1 MPFCRRAIFILVL
14 CTLFSACATQVAIQ
28 DAKQLYGQGK
38 VEESLLRLKAAL
50 DETPTNPEL
59 RTVYLA
65 LRDRAVANWIAQAD
79 AAHVRGDQRN
89 AEASYRR
96 VLAVEPGNA
105 RAKSGLQLL
114 ERTSRHAKLLQEAEN
129 AIRKKE
135 DDSGRAILRAIL
147 SEDPANPTARRL
159 LSALEERSAKPPVDT
174 QLSAALK
181 KTLSLDFKDAMLK
194 QVFEIFSR
202 TASVNFVFDKDV
214 RGDQKTT
221 VFLKGTTIK
230 EAIDVVLLTN
240 QLEQRVLDRN
250 TILIYPNTPAKL
262 KDYQTLAVRS
272 FFLASADAEQ
282 VANTLKTILKTRD
295 VIVDKKQNMLVMR
308 DTSDAIR
315 LAERLVTLHDLP
327 EPEVMLEVE
336 ILEVNRNRLLEL
348 GIKFP
353 EQLSLSPLPTTTGGS
368 VTLHDLLHLTSRGIA
383 ATISPLNINARGV
396 DGDVNLLA
404 NPRIRARNRETAKI
418 LIGDRVPNITSTST
432 ATGFVAENV
441 QYLDVGL
448 KLDVTPVIS
457 IDNEIAIKISLE
469 VSNIANQIKTTSG
482 TLAYQIGTR
491 TASTVL
497 RLKDGENQVLA
508 GLISDEDRRTI
519 NKLPGFGDIPL
530 AGRLF
535 SSRLSE
541 VKKNEIVLSIT
552 PHLIRN
558 TPRPELSLLEFYA
571 GTESSLRGL
580 SARAAADVGS
590 APDAGTPGGQNA
602 VTSSSLGPPSRPGA
616 AAGAIGSNGVL
627 PSASGESP
635 PGAGAASGLLRWQ
648 APAQVKVG
656 EQFSAQLWMQPQLP
670 VTSIPYA
677 LAFDPKLIEV
687 LAVSEGDLLKH
698 GGSPTAFNHRVD
710 RQAGQIFVTN
720 TRTSPNQSGGAG
732 TLTPG
737 TLLTLSLRATA
748 PADATQLQV
757 TTIAPI
763 GENGTSVNVPVPTP
777 QSITVVP

>member
-1 MPFCRRAIFILVL
+1 M
-14 CTLFSACATQVAIQ
+14 AIQ
-28 DAKQLYGQGK
+28 EARQLYGQGK
-38 VEESLLRLKAAL
+38 VEDSLTHLKAAL
-50 DETPTNPEL
+50 AETPTNPQL
-59 RTVYLA
+59 RAAYLA
-65 LRDRAVANWIAQAD
+65 LRDQAITNWLAEAETARI
-79 AAHVRGDQRN
+79 REDQRA
-89 AEASYRR
+89 AEGSYRR
-96 VLAVEPGNA
+96 VLGIDTGNA
-105 RAKSGLQLL
+105 RAMAGLQSL
-114 ERTSRHAKLLQEAEN
+114 ERSARHAKLLQEAEN
-129 AIRKKE
+129 AIRKK
-135 DDSGRAILRAIL
+135 DDEAGRSILRGIL
-147 SEDPANPTARRL
+147 SDDPANSSARRVL
-159 LSALEERSAKPPVDT
+159 NALEERTTKPPMDP
-174 QLSAALK
+174 QLSTALQ
-181 KTLSLDFKDAMLK
+181 KTLTIDFKDAMLK

-202 TASVNFVFDKDV
+202 TASINFVFDKDV
-214 RGDQKTT
+214 RGDQKAT

-230 EAIDVVLLTN
+230 DAVEVVLLTN

-272 FFLASADAEQ
+272 FFLSSADAEQ

-295 VIVDKKQNMLVMR
+295 VIVDKKQNMLIMR
-308 DTSDAIR
+308 DTPDAVR
-315 LAERLVTLHDLP
+315 MAEKLVALHDLP

-336 ILEVNRNRLLEL
+336 ILEVNRTRLMEL

-353 EQLSLSPLPTTTGGS
+353 EQLSLAPLPTATGSS
-368 VTLHDLLHLTSRGIA
+368 VTLNDLLHLSA
-383 ATISPLNINARGV
+383 SQVSASISPLNINARGV

-404 NPRIRARNRETAKI
+404 NPRIRARNRETAKV

-508 GLISDEDRRTI
+508 GLISDEDRRTT
-519 NKLPGFGDIPL
+519 NKLPGLGDIPI

-535 SSRLSE
+535 SSGLSQAN
-541 VKKNEIVLSIT
+541 KNEIVLSIT

-558 TPRPELSLLEFYA
+558 MARPEMNQLEFYA

-580 SARAAADVGS
+580 PARSTPDVSPGSNAVAPGDATPATRTLPPGPVAS
-590 APDAGTPGGQNA
+590 APVTPGVPSSNA
-602 VTSSSLGPPSRPGA
+602 ALPA
-616 AAGAIGSNGVL
+616 ANGV
-627 PSASGESP
+627 
-635 PGAGAASGLLRWQ
+635 GAGGAVGSGLLRWQ
-648 APAQVKVG
+648 APSQVKVG
-656 EQFSAQLWMQPQLP
+656 EPFSAQLWMQPPQA

-677 LAFDPKLIEV
+677 LAFDPKLVEV
-687 LAVSEGDLLKH
+687 LSVSEGDLLKQD
-698 GGSPTAFNHRVD
+698 GSATAFNQRVD
-710 RQAGQIFVTN
+710 RNAGQIYVTN
-720 TRTSPNQSGGAG
+720 TRSAQSQGDSTG
-732 TLTPG
+732 TTTPG
-737 TLLTLSLRATA
+737 TLLTLSLRAVA
-748 PADATQLQV
+748 PADATLLQV

-763 GENGTSVNVPVPTP
+763 GVNGATVNVPVPSP
-777 QSITVVP
+777 QSIKVVP